1 LRDAGVNLAARVAV
15 TVELTP
21 VETSP
26 RAELTARALLVGA
39 AIGAVLAAGNVYTG
53 LKISIIDGGSITAAL
68 LGFMFFATFTRLA
81 RRPYSALENNITQ
94 TTAASAAIMG
104 YVAGVGGPVPA
115 MALLGRQFPSW
126 ALCVWGLAVALV
138 GIVAAALLRRKL
150 VVEEALPFPT
160 GNATGDLIE
169 TIFAARASAVR
180 RARFLIAG
188 AVVAAAVTW
197 FRDGRPHLIPDST
210 AFAGAIG
217 GVSLGAL
224 TVGMSWSP
232 LLLSTGVMMG
242 IRAAASMALGSAIAW
257 LGLAP
262 WLVRTQIV
270 KEASFAACSS
280 WLVWP
285 GLGLL
290 LAGSFLPL
298 ILDWRSVGRALRDLG
313 GFVRRR
319 AGGELSAQQGEGAAR
334 QTGAKAG
341 PKTGLAF
348 PAVVLGFV
356 AIAAVGRLV
365 FGLHPLGALVAVLAA
380 LILAVVSSR
389 ASGETDLAPV
399 GVVGTLTQLLFSGYG
414 PILSILAGSVSM
426 GTSSQAAQTLWAFK
440 AGERLRGTPRA
451 QLVAQLLGALIGGL
465 VVVPVYL
472 VIVKAYGL
480 GTESLPAPSAISW
493 RATAEAVRGGFS
505 TLPPYATVAGAIGL
519 AIGVLLSVLGRRPW
533 GRHLP
538 SPAAMGIAMLMPAS
552 LSLAALT
559 GAMAA
564 ALVMRLRPSVDQESL
579 TSLAAGGITGESV
592 MGVIIAIAIASGLL
606 K

>member
-1 LRDAGVNLAARVAV
+1 MNLAARVAV
-15 TVELTP
+15 TVEPSP
-21 VETSP
+21 VQISP
-26 RAELTARALLVGA
+26 RPELTARALLVGG

-68 LGFMFFATFTRLA
+68 LGFMFFATFTRLG

-115 MALLGRQFPSW
+115 MALLGREFPSW

-150 VVEEALPFPT
+150 VVDEALPFPT

-180 RARFLIAG
+180 RARFLIGG

-262 WLVRTQIV
+262 WLVRTQIA
-270 KEASFAACSS
+270 KHAAFSDCLS

-285 GLGLL
+285 ALGLL

-298 ILDWRSVGRALRDLG
+298 ILDWRSVARSVSDLG
-313 GFVRRR
+313 ALVRRR
-319 AGGELSAQQGEGAAR
+319 AVGRTPAAEGQAELDRAAR
-334 QTGAKAG
+334 PAG
-341 PKTGLAF
+341 VGF
-348 PAVVLGFV
+348 PALVLGFV
-356 AIAAVGRLV
+356 AIAAVGRVV

-380 LILAVVSSR
+380 LVLAVVSSR
-389 ASGETDLAPV
+389 AAGETDLAPV
-399 GVVGTLTQLLFSGYG
+399 GQVGTLTQLLFSGYG
-414 PILSILAGSVSM
+414 PIVSILAGSVSM
-426 GTSSQAAQTLWAFK
+426 GTASQAAQTLWAFK
-440 AGERLRGTPRA
+440 AGQRLRGSPRA

-493 RATAEAVRGGFS
+493 RATAEAVRGGFAA
-505 TLPPYATVAGAIGL
+505 LPPYATVAGAIGL
-519 AIGVLLSVLGRRPW
+519 GVGVLLSVFGRRAW
-533 GRHLP
+533 GRRYLP

-559 GAMAA
+559 GAVAA
-564 ALVMRLRPSVDQESL
+564 VLVMRLRPSVDQESL

-592 MGVIIAIAIASGLL
+592 MGVVIAIAIATGLL

>member
-1 LRDAGVNLAARVAV
+1 MNLAAPVAV
-15 TVELTP
+15 TVEPTP
-21 VETSP
+21 VEASP
-26 RAELTARALLVGA
+26 RPELTARALLMGA

-68 LGFMFFATFTRLA
+68 LGFMFFGTFTRLG

-115 MALLGRQFPSW
+115 MALLGRQFPGW

-169 TIFAARASAVR
+169 TIFAARATAVR
-180 RARFLIAG
+180 RARFLIGG
-188 AVVAAAVTW
+188 AVAAAAVTW
-197 FRDGRPHLIPDST
+197 FRDGRPHFIPDST
-210 AFAGAIG
+210 MFGGVIG
-217 GVSLGAL
+217 GVSIGAL

-242 IRAAASMALGSAIAW
+242 LRTAASMALGAAIAW
-257 LGLAP
+257 LGIAP
-262 WLVRTQIV
+262 WLVRTHIAKQ
-270 KEASFAACSS
+270 AAFSDCLS

-290 LAGSFLPL
+290 LAASFLPL
-298 ILDWRSVGRALRDLG
+298 ILDWRSVARSLRDLG
-313 GFVRRR
+313 ALVRRR
-319 AGGELSAQQGEGAAR
+319 PGGPPGGVARRSAGLGIPALV
-334 QTGAKAG
+334 
-341 PKTGLAF
+341 LA
-348 PAVVLGFV
+348 FV
-356 AIAAVGRLV
+356 AIAAVGHVML
-365 FGLHPLGALVAVLAA
+365 GLHPLGALVAVVAA

-389 ASGETDLAPV
+389 AAGETDLAPV
-399 GVVGTLTQLLFSGYG
+399 GQVGTLTQLLFSGYG
-414 PILSILAGSVSM
+414 PVVSILAGSVSM
-426 GTSSQAAQTLWAFK
+426 GTASQAAQTLWAFK

-465 VVVPVYL
+465 IVVPVYL

-493 RATAEAVRGGFS
+493 RATAEAVRGGLS
-505 TLPPYATVAGAIGL
+505 ALPPHATAAGAIGL
-519 AIGVLLSVLGRRPW
+519 GAGVLLSLLGRQSW

-559 GAMAA
+559 GAVAA
-564 ALVMRLRPSVDQESL
+564 VLVMRLRPTVDQESL

-592 MGVIIAIAIASGLL
+592 MGVIIAIAIATGLL

>member
-1 LRDAGVNLAARVAV
+1 
-15 TVELTP
+15 
-21 VETSP
+21 
-26 RAELTARALLVGA
+26 
-39 AIGAVLAAGNVYTG
+39 
-53 LKISIIDGGSITAAL
+53 
-68 LGFMFFATFTRLA
+68 
-81 RRPYSALENNITQ
+81 
-94 TTAASAAIMG
+94 MG

-115 MALLGRQFPSW
+115 MALLGREFPGW

-150 VVEEALPFPT
+150 VVDEALPFPT

-188 AVVAAAVTW
+188 ALVAAAVTW

-210 AFAGAIG
+210 AFGGAIG
-217 GVSLGAL
+217 GVSVAAL

-257 LGLAP
+257 LALAP
-262 WLVRTQIV
+262 WLVRTHIAKQ
-270 KEASFAACSS
+270 AAFSDCLS

-298 ILDWRSVGRALRDLG
+298 ILDWRSVARSVSDLG
-313 GFVRRR
+313 ALVWRR
-319 AGGELSAQQGEGAAR
+319 AGGRTPATEGDRAAR
-334 QTGAKAG
+334 PAG
-341 PKTGLAF
+341 IGF
-348 PAVVLGFV
+348 PALVLAFV
-356 AIAAVGRLV
+356 AIAAVGRVV

-380 LILAVVSSR
+380 LVLAVVSSR
-389 ASGETDLAPV
+389 AAGETDLAPV
-399 GVVGTLTQLLFSGYG
+399 GQVGTLTQFLFSGYG
-414 PILSILAGSVSM
+414 PIVSILAGSVSM
-426 GTSSQAAQTLWAFK
+426 GTASQAAQTLWAFK
-440 AGERLRGTPRA
+440 AGQRLRGSPRA

-472 VIVKAYGL
+472 VIVKAYGI
-480 GTESLPAPSAISW
+480 GTESLPAPSAITW

-505 TLPPYATVAGAIGL
+505 ALPPYATAAGVFGL
-519 AIGVLLSVLGRRPW
+519 GVGILLSVFGRRAW
-533 GRHLP
+533 GRYLP

-564 ALVMRLRPSVDQESL
+564 VLVMRLRPSVDQESL

-592 MGVIIAIAIASGLL
+592 MGVIIAIAIATGLL

>member
-1 LRDAGVNLAARVAV
+1 MNLAARVAV
-15 TVELTP
+15 TVEPRP
-21 VETSP
+21 VEISP
-26 RAELTARALLVGA
+26 RPELTARALLVGG

-53 LKISIIDGGSITAAL
+53 LKISMIDGGSITAAL
-68 LGFMFFATFTRLA
+68 LGFMFFATFTRLG

-115 MALLGRQFPSW
+115 MALLGRAFPGW
-126 ALCVWGLAVALV
+126 ALCAWGLAVALV

-150 VVEEALPFPT
+150 VVDEALPFPT

-180 RARFLIAG
+180 RARFLIGG
-188 AVVAAAVTW
+188 AVLAAAVTW
-197 FRDGRPHLIPDST
+197 LRDGRPHLIPDST
-210 AFAGAIG
+210 AFGGVIG
-217 GVSLGAL
+217 GVSIGAL

-232 LLLSTGVMMG
+232 LMLSTGVMMG

-262 WLVRTQIV
+262 WLIRTQIV
-270 KEASFAACSS
+270 KEASFSACAS

-298 ILDWRSVGRALRDLG
+298 ILDWRSVVRSLRDLG
-313 GFVRRR
+313 GFVRRS
-319 AGGELSAQQGEGAAR
+319 AGGEVPAPPSEGAGR
-334 QTGAKAG
+334 TGA
-341 PKTGLAF
+341 AF

-356 AIAAVGRLV
+356 AIATVGRLV
-365 FGLHPLGALVAVLAA
+365 FGLHPLAALVAVVAA

-389 ASGETDLAPV
+389 ATGETDLAPV
-399 GVVGTLTQLLFSGYG
+399 GQVGTLTQLLFSGYG
-414 PILSILAGSVSM
+414 PIVSILAGSVSM
-426 GTSSQAAQTLWAFK
+426 GTASQAAQTLWAFK
-440 AGERLRGTPRA
+440 AGERLRGSPRA
-451 QLVAQLLGALIGGL
+451 QLAAQLLGALIGGL

-472 VIVKAYGL
+472 VIVKAYGI

-493 RATAEAVRGGFS
+493 KATAEAVRGGFS

-519 AIGVLLSVLGRRPW
+519 GVGVLLSVFGRRTW
-533 GRHLP
+533 GRFLP

-564 ALVMRLRPSVDQESL
+564 ALVMRVRPSVDQESL

-592 MGVIIAIAIASGLL
+592 MGVVIAIAIATGLL

>member
-1 LRDAGVNLAARVAV
+1 VNLAAPVAV
-15 TVELTP
+15 TVEPTP
-21 VETSP
+21 VETSARP
-26 RAELTARALLVGA
+26 ELTARALLVGA

-104 YVAGVGGPVPA
+104 YVAGVGGPVPG
-115 MALLGRQFPSW
+115 MALLGREFPGW

-150 VVEEALPFPT
+150 VVDEALPFPT

-180 RARFLIAG
+180 RARFLIGG
-188 AVVAAAVTW
+188 ALVAAAVTW

-217 GVSLGAL
+217 GVSIAAL

-232 LLLSTGVMMG
+232 LLLSTGIMMG

-262 WLVRTQIV
+262 WLVRAHIAKQ
-270 KEASFAACSS
+270 AAFADCLS

-298 ILDWRSVGRALRDLG
+298 ILDWRAVARSVSDLG
-313 GFVRRR
+313 ALVRRR
-319 AGGELSAQQGEGAAR
+319 AGGGAPAADGDGAAR
-334 QTGAKAG
+334 PAG
-341 PKTGLAF
+341 VGF
-348 PAVVLGFV
+348 PALVLAFV
-356 AIAAVGRLV
+356 AIAVVGRLV
-365 FGLHPLGALVAVLAA
+365 FGLHPLGALGAVLAA
-380 LILAVVSSR
+380 LVLAVVSSR
-389 ASGETDLAPV
+389 AAGETDLAPV
-399 GVVGTLTQLLFSGYG
+399 GQVGTLSQLLFSGYG
-414 PILSILAGSVSM
+414 PIVSILAGSVSM
-426 GTSSQAAQTLWAFK
+426 GTASQAAQTLWAFK
-440 AGERLRGTPRA
+440 AGERLRGSPRA
-451 QLVAQLLGALIGGL
+451 QLWAQLLGALIGGL

-472 VIVKAYGL
+472 VIVKAYGI

-493 RATAEAVRGGFS
+493 RATAEAARGGLS
-505 TLPPYATVAGAIGL
+505 ALPPHATVAAAIGL
-519 AIGVLLSVLGRRPW
+519 GVGVLLSLLGRRSW
-533 GRHLP
+533 GHYLP

-559 GAMAA
+559 GAVAA
-564 ALVMRLRPSVDQESL
+564 VVVMRLRPGVDQESL

-592 MGVIIAIAIASGLL
+592 MGVIIAIAIATGLL

>member
-1 LRDAGVNLAARVAV
+1 
-15 TVELTP
+15 

-26 RAELTARALLVGA
+26 RTELTARALLVGG

-104 YVAGVGGPVPA
+104 YVAGVGGPVPG
-115 MALLGRQFPSW
+115 MALLGREFPGW

-150 VVEEALPFPT
+150 VVDEALPFPT

-169 TIFAARASAVR
+169 TIFAVRASAVR

-188 AVVAAAVTW
+188 AVVAATVTW

-210 AFAGAIG
+210 AFGGAIA
-217 GVSLGAL
+217 GVSMRVL

-232 LLLSTGVMMG
+232 LLLSTGIMMG

-262 WLVRTQIV
+262 WLIRSHIV
-270 KEASFAACSS
+270 NEDGFSACAH

-290 LAGSFLPL
+290 FAGSFLPL
-298 ILDWRSVGRALRDLG
+298 ILDWRSVVRALKDLR

-319 AGGELSAQQGEGAAR
+319 AAGQAPARPAQDAAPAAGAGVPALV
-334 QTGAKAG
+334 
-341 PKTGLAF
+341 LA
-348 PAVVLGFV
+348 FV
-356 AIAAVGRLV
+356 AIAVVGRLV
-365 FGLHPLGALVAVLAA
+365 FGLHPLAALVAVLAA
-380 LILAVVSSR
+380 LVLAVVSSR
-389 ASGETDLAPV
+389 ATGETDLAPV
-399 GVVGTLTQLLFSGYG
+399 GQVGTLAQLLFSGYG

-426 GTSSQAAQTLWAFK
+426 GTASQAAQTLWAFK

-472 VIVKAYGL
+472 VIVKAYGI
-480 GTESLPAPSAISW
+480 GTESLPAPAAMSW
-493 RATAEAVRGGFS
+493 KATAVAVRGGLAA
-505 TLPPYATVAGAIGL
+505 LPPHATLAGALGL
-519 AIGVLLSVLGRRPW
+519 GVGVLLSVFGRRSW
-533 GRHLP
+533 GHYLP

-559 GAMAA
+559 GAVA
-564 ALVMRLRPSVDQESL
+564 ALVVMRLRPSVDQESL

-592 MGVIIAIAIASGLL
+592 MGVVIAIAIASGLL

>member
-1 LRDAGVNLAARVAV
+1 
-15 TVELTP
+15 

-26 RAELTARALLVGA
+26 PLELTARALVVGGV
-39 AIGAVLAAGNVYTG
+39 IGAVLAAGNVYTG

-68 LGFMFFATFTRLA
+68 LGFMFFATFTRLG

-115 MALLGRQFPSW
+115 MALLGRQFPGW
-126 ALCVWGLAVALV
+126 ALCVWGLAIGLV

-150 VVEEALPFPT
+150 VVDEALPFPT

-180 RARFLIAG
+180 RARFLIGG

-197 FRDGRPHLIPDST
+197 FRDGRPRLIPDST

-217 GVSLGAL
+217 GISLGAL

-242 IRAAASMALGSAIAW
+242 IRTAASMALGSAIAW
-257 LGLAP
+257 LGVAP
-262 WLVRTQIV
+262 WLVRTHIAKQ
-270 KEASFAACSS
+270 ATFSDCLS

-290 LAGSFLPL
+290 LAASFLPL
-298 ILDWRSVGRALRDLG
+298 ILDWRSVARSLSDLG
-313 GFVRRR
+313 ALVRRR
-319 AGGELSAQQGEGAAR
+319 AGGRAAAEGDGAA
-334 QTGAKAG
+334 APAG
-341 PKTGLAF
+341 VAVPALVLA
-348 PAVVLGFV
+348 FV
-356 AIAAVGRLV
+356 AIAVVGRLV
-365 FGLHPLGALVAVLAA
+365 FGLHPLGALVAVVAA

-389 ASGETDLAPV
+389 AAGETDLAPV
-399 GVVGTLTQLLFSGYG
+399 GQVGTLTQLLFSSYG
-414 PILSILAGSVSM
+414 PLLSILAGSVSM
-426 GTSSQAAQTLWAFK
+426 GTASQAAQTLWAFK

-451 QLVAQLLGALIGGL
+451 QLMAQLLGALIGGL

-472 VIVKAYGL
+472 VIVKAYGI

-505 TLPPYATVAGAIGL
+505 ALPPHATVGGAIGL
-519 AIGVLLSVLGRRPW
+519 GLGVLLSVFGRRAW
-533 GRHLP
+533 GRYLP

-559 GAMAA
+559 GAVAA
-564 ALVMRLRPSVDQESL
+564 AVVMRLRPSVDQDSL

-592 MGVIIAIAIASGLL
+592 MGVIIAIAIATGLL
-606 K
+606 R

>member
-1 LRDAGVNLAARVAV
+1 VNLAARVAV

-68 LGFMFFATFTRLA
+68 LGFMFFATFTRLG

-115 MALLGRQFPSW
+115 MALLGRHFPGW

-180 RARFLIAG
+180 RARFLIGG
-188 AVVAAAVTW
+188 AVTAAAVTW
-197 FRDGRPHLIPDST
+197 FRDGRPHLIPDTT

-217 GVSLGAL
+217 GISLGAL

-242 IRAAASMALGSAIAW
+242 IRTAASMALGSAIAW
-257 LGLAP
+257 LGIAP
-262 WLVRTQIV
+262 WLVRTHIAKQ
-270 KEASFAACSS
+270 AAFSDCLS

-290 LAGSFLPL
+290 FAASFLPL
-298 ILDWRSVGRALRDLG
+298 ILDWRSVARSLSDLG
-313 GFVRRR
+313 ALVRRR
-319 AGGELSAQQGEGAAR
+319 AGGRTPAPTENRAAR
-334 QTGAKAG
+334 PAG
-341 PKTGLAF
+341 LGL
-348 PAVVLGFV
+348 PALVLAFV
-356 AIAAVGRLV
+356 AIAVVGRLV
-365 FGLHPLGALVAVLAA
+365 LGLHPLGALVAVVAA
-380 LILAVVSSR
+380 LVLAVVSSR
-389 ASGETDLAPV
+389 AAGETDLAPV
-399 GVVGTLTQLLFSGYG
+399 GQVGTLTQLLFSSYG
-414 PILSILAGSVSM
+414 PIVSILAGSVSM
-426 GTSSQAAQTLWAFK
+426 GTASQAAQTLWAFK

-451 QLVAQLLGALIGGL
+451 QLVAQLLGALVGGV

-472 VIVKAYGL
+472 VIVKAYGI

-505 TLPPYATVAGAIGL
+505 ALPPHAAVAGAAGL

-533 GRHLP
+533 GRYLP

-552 LSLAALT
+552 LSLAALV
-559 GAMAA
+559 GALAA
-564 ALVMRLRPSVDQESL
+564 VMVMRLRPSVDQESL

-592 MGVIIAIAIASGLL
+592 MGVIIAIAIATGLL

>member
-1 LRDAGVNLAARVAV
+1 MNLAARVAV
-15 TVELTP
+15 TVEPRP
-21 VETSP
+21 VETAP
-26 RAELTARALLVGA
+26 RPELTARALLVGG

-68 LGFMFFATFTRLA
+68 LGFMFFSTFTRLA

-126 ALCVWGLAVALV
+126 ALCVWGLAIALV

-150 VVEEALPFPT
+150 VVDEALPFPT

-180 RARFLIAG
+180 RARFLIGG

-210 AFAGAIG
+210 AFGGVIG
-217 GVSLGAL
+217 GVSIGAL

-232 LLLSTGVMMG
+232 LLLSTGIMMG

-257 LGLAP
+257 VGLAP
-262 WLVRTQIV
+262 WLVRTHIA
-270 KEASFAACSS
+270 KHAAFGDCLS

-298 ILDWRSVGRALRDLG
+298 IFDWRSLARSLSDLG
-313 GFVRRR
+313 ALVRRR
-319 AGGELSAQQGEGAAR
+319 AGGGTLAAEGD
-334 QTGAKAG
+334 GASR
-341 PKTGLAF
+341 PVGLGF
-348 PAVVLGFV
+348 PALVLAFV
-356 AIAAVGRLV
+356 AIAAIGRVV

-380 LILAVVSSR
+380 LVLAVVSSR
-389 ASGETDLAPV
+389 AAGETDLAPV
-399 GVVGTLTQLLFSGYG
+399 GQVGTLTQLLFSGYG
-414 PILSILAGSVSM
+414 PIVSILAGSISM
-426 GTSSQAAQTLWAFK
+426 GTASQAAQTLWAFK
-440 AGERLRGTPRA
+440 AGERLRGSPRA
-451 QLVAQLLGALIGGL
+451 QLAAQLLGALIGGL

-472 VIVKAYGL
+472 VIVKAYGI

-505 TLPPYATVAGAIGL
+505 ALPPYATVAGAIGL
-519 AIGVLLSVLGRRPW
+519 GVGVLLSVFGRRAW
-533 GRHLP
+533 GQYLP

-559 GAMAA
+559 GAVAA
-564 ALVMRLRPSVDQESL
+564 VVVMRLRPSVDQESL

-592 MGVIIAIAIASGLL
+592 MGVVIAIAIATGLL

>member
-1 LRDAGVNLAARVAV
+1 VNLAAPVAV
-15 TVELTP
+15 AVEQRP

-26 RAELTARALLVGA
+26 RTELTARALLVGS
-39 AIGAVLAAGNVYTG
+39 AIGAILAAGNVYTG

-115 MALLGRQFPSW
+115 MALLGREFPGW
-126 ALCVWGLAVALV
+126 ALCAWGLAVALV

-180 RARFLIAG
+180 RARFLIGG
-188 AVVAAAVTW
+188 ALLAAAVTW
-197 FRDGRPHLIPDST
+197 FRDGRPQLIPEST

-217 GVSLGAL
+217 GVSIGAL

-242 IRAAASMALGSAIAW
+242 IRTAASMALGSAIAW

-262 WLVRTQIV
+262 WLVRSHIAKQ
-270 KEASFAACSS
+270 AAFSACLP

-298 ILDWRSVGRALRDLG
+298 ILDWRSVARSVSDLG
-313 GFVRRR
+313 ALVRRR
-319 AGGELSAQQGEGAAR
+319 AGGRTPAAEGS
-334 QTGAKAG
+334 GAERPA
-341 PKTGLAF
+341 GLAF
-348 PAVVLGFV
+348 PTLVLAFV
-356 AIAAVGRLV
+356 AIAVVGRVV

-389 ASGETDLAPV
+389 AAGETDLAPV
-399 GVVGTLTQLLFSGYG
+399 GQVGTLTQLLFSGYG
-414 PILSILAGSVSM
+414 PIVSILAGSVSM
-426 GTSSQAAQTLWAFK
+426 GTASQAAQTLWAFK
-440 AGERLRGTPRA
+440 AGERLRGSPRA

-472 VIVKAYGL
+472 VIVKAYGI
-480 GTESLPAPSAISW
+480 GTESLPAPAAISW
-493 RATAEAVRGGFS
+493 KATAEAVRGGFS
-505 TLPPYATVAGAIGL
+505 ALPPHAAAAGAIGL
-519 AIGVLLSVLGRRPW
+519 GIGVLLSIFGRRAW
-533 GRHLP
+533 GHYLP

-559 GAMAA
+559 GAVAA
-564 ALVMRLRPSVDQESL
+564 AVVMRLRPSVDQESL
-579 TSLAAGGITGESV
+579 TSLAAGGITGESI
-592 MGVIIAIAIASGLL
+592 MGVIIAIAIATGLL

>member
-1 LRDAGVNLAARVAV
+1 MTWRETPVNLAARVAV
-15 TVELTP
+15 TVEPAP
-21 VETSP
+21 VEIAP
-26 RAELTARALLVGA
+26 RPELTARALLVGS

-115 MALLGRQFPSW
+115 MALLGREFPSW
-126 ALCVWGLAVALV
+126 ALCAWGLAVALI
-138 GIVAAALLRRKL
+138 GIVAAALLRQKL
-150 VVEEALPFPT
+150 VVEEGLPFPT

-188 AVVAAAVTW
+188 AAVAAAVTW

-210 AFAGAIG
+210 AFGGVVG
-217 GVSLGAL
+217 GVSMAAL

-242 IRAAASMALGSAIAW
+242 LRTAASMALGAAIAW

-270 KEASFAACSS
+270 KEVSFSACSS

-298 ILDWRSVGRALRDLG
+298 ILDWRSAARALRDLG

-319 AGGELSAQQGEGAAR
+319 AGGDIPARPKAGVARTTGAA
-334 QTGAKAG
+334 
-341 PKTGLAF
+341 L

-356 AIAAVGRLV
+356 AIAAIGRLV
-365 FGLHPLGALVAVLAA
+365 FGLHPLAALGAILAA

-399 GVVGTLTQLLFSGYG
+399 GQVGTLTQLLFSGYG

-426 GTSSQAAQTLWAFK
+426 GTASQSAQTLWAFK
-440 AGERLRGTPRA
+440 AGERLKGSPRA
-451 QLVAQLLGALIGGL
+451 QLMAQLLGAVIGGL

-472 VIVKAYGL
+472 VIVKAYGI
-480 GTESLPAPSAISW
+480 GTESLPAPAAISW
-493 RATAEAVRGGFS
+493 RATAEAARAGFAA
-505 TLPPYATVAGAIGL
+505 LPPYATVAGLFGL
-519 AIGVLLSVLGRRPW
+519 GVGMLLSVFGRRPW
-533 GRHLP
+533 GRFLP

-552 LSLAALT
+552 LSLAALI
-559 GAMAA
+559 GAVVAT
-564 ALVMRLRPSVDQESL
+564 LVMRLRPSVDQESL

-592 MGVIIAIAIASGLL
+592 MGVVIAIAIATGLM

>member
-1 LRDAGVNLAARVAV
+1 M
-15 TVELTP
+15 
-21 VETSP
+21 ETSP
-26 RAELTARALLVGA
+26 RPELTARALLVGG

-115 MALLGRQFPSW
+115 MALLGREFPGW

-150 VVEEALPFPT
+150 VVDEALPFPT

-180 RARFLIAG
+180 RARFLIGG

-197 FRDGRPHLIPDST
+197 FRDGRPAPHPRQHGLRRRDRGRVARGAHRRDELEPAPALHRGHDGDPGGGQHGARLGDRLAGPRPLAGPHPDRQ
-210 AFAGAIG
+210 G
-217 GVSLGAL
+217 G
-224 TVGMSWSP
+224 
-232 LLLSTGVMMG
+232 
-242 IRAAASMALGSAIAW
+242 
-257 LGLAP
+257 GL
-262 WLVRTQIV
+262 
-270 KEASFAACSS
+270 F
-280 WLVWP
+280 
-285 GLGLL
+285 GLLL
-290 LAGSFLPL
+290 LAGLA
-298 ILDWRSVGRALRDLG
+298 RARPP
-313 GFVRRR
+313 
-319 AGGELSAQQGEGAAR
+319 AGGELPAADSRLAVGRPLAAGSRRAWSGGARAATPRAAERAEPPGRRAR
-334 QTGAKAG
+334 RSRRWSWR
-341 PKTGLAF
+341 
-348 PAVVLGFV
+348 FV
-356 AIAAVGRLV
+356 AIAVVGRLV

-389 ASGETDLAPV
+389 ATGETDLAPV
-399 GVVGTLTQLLFSGYG
+399 GPVGTLTQLLFSGYG
-414 PILSILAGSVSM
+414 PIVSILAGSVSM

-440 AGERLRGTPRA
+440 AGERLRGSPRA

-472 VIVKAYGL
+472 VIVKAYGI

-493 RATAEAVRGGFS
+493 KATAEAVRGGFAA
-505 TLPPYATVAGAIGL
+505 LPPYATVAGAIGL
-519 AIGVLLSVLGRRPW
+519 GVGVLLSVFGRRPW
-533 GRHLP
+533 GRYLP

-559 GAMAA
+559 GAVAA

-579 TSLAAGGITGESV
+579 TSLAAGGIAGESV
-592 MGVIIAIAIASGLL
+592 MGVIIAIAIATGLL

>member
-1 LRDAGVNLAARVAV
+1 MNLAARVAV
-15 TVELTP
+15 TVEPTP
-21 VETSP
+21 VEISP
-26 RAELTARALLVGA
+26 RPELTARALLVGG

-115 MALLGRQFPSW
+115 MALLGREFPSW

-150 VVEEALPFPT
+150 VVDEALPFPT

-180 RARFLIAG
+180 RARFLIGG

-210 AFAGAIG
+210 AFGGAIG

-242 IRAAASMALGSAIAW
+242 IRSAASMALGSAIAW

-262 WLVRTQIV
+262 WLVRSRIV
-270 KEASFAACSS
+270 NEASFSACSS

-298 ILDWRSVGRALRDLG
+298 ILDWRSVVRSLKDLG

-319 AGGELSAQQGEGAAR
+319 AGGDVPARPGEGAGK
-334 QTGAKAG
+334 TGA
-341 PKTGLAF
+341 AF

-399 GVVGTLTQLLFSGYG
+399 GVVGTVAQLLFSGYG
-414 PILSILAGSVSM
+414 PIVSILAGSVSM

-440 AGERLRGTPRA
+440 AGERLRGSPRA
-451 QLVAQLLGALIGGL
+451 QLAAQLLGALIGGL

-472 VIVKAYGL
+472 VIVKAYGI

-493 RATAEAVRGGFS
+493 KATAEAVRGGFAA
-505 TLPPYATVAGAIGL
+505 LPPHATVAGAIGL
-519 AIGVLLSVLGRRPW
+519 GVGVLLSVFGRRAW
-533 GRHLP
+533 GRFLP

-559 GAMAA
+559 GALAA
-564 ALVMRLRPSVDQESL
+564 VLVMRLRPSVDQESL

-592 MGVIIAIAIASGLL
+592 MGVVIAIAIATGLL

>member
-1 LRDAGVNLAARVAV
+1 
-15 TVELTP
+15 
-21 VETSP
+21 
-26 RAELTARALLVGA
+26 
-39 AIGAVLAAGNVYTG
+39 
-53 LKISIIDGGSITAAL
+53 
-68 LGFMFFATFTRLA
+68 
-81 RRPYSALENNITQ
+81 
-94 TTAASAAIMG
+94 
-104 YVAGVGGPVPA
+104 
-115 MALLGRQFPSW
+115 LGREFPGW
-126 ALCVWGLAVALV
+126 ALCLWGLAVGLV

-150 VVEEALPFPT
+150 IVDEALPFPT

-180 RARFLIAG
+180 RARFLIGG
-188 AVVAAAVTW
+188 AVLAAAVTW
-197 FRDGRPHLIPDST
+197 FRDGRPQLIPDST
-210 AFAGAIG
+210 AIGGAIG
-217 GVSLGAL
+217 GVSIAAL

-242 IRAAASMALGSAIAW
+242 IRAAASMALGAAIAW
-257 LGLAP
+257 LGIAP
-262 WLVRTQIV
+262 WLVRTHIV
-270 KEASFAACSS
+270 REAAFSACAG

-298 ILDWRSVGRALRDLG
+298 ILDWRSVARSLRDLG
-313 GFVRRR
+313 VFVRRR
-319 AGGELSAQQGEGAAR
+319 AGGGVPAPQSDR
-334 QTGAKAG
+334 DPRPTGA
-341 PKTGLAF
+341 AF
-348 PAVVLGFV
+348 PALVLAFV

-365 FGLHPLGALVAVLAA
+365 FGLSPLAA
-380 LILAVVSSR
+380 LAAILTALVLAVVSSR
-389 ASGETDLAPV
+389 ATGETDLAPV

-472 VIVKAYGL
+472 VIVKAYGI

-493 RATAEAVRGGFS
+493 KATAEAARGGFAA
-505 TLPPYATVAGAIGL
+505 LPPHATVAGAIGL
-519 AIGVLLSVLGRRPW
+519 GVGVLLSVIGRRPW
-533 GRHLP
+533 GRYLP

-559 GAMAA
+559 GAVAA
-564 ALVMRLRPSVDQESL
+564 TVVMRLRPSVDQESL

-592 MGVIIAIAIASGLL
+592 MGVIIAIAIATGLL